1 MTEMNI
7 EYTADV
13 SQPRERYSVEVAHEA
28 AAVRAAQKLR
38 YEVFAEEL
46 QVNLNS
52 KVEGID
58 EDEFDAVCDHLLV
71 HDYEA
76 GSVVGCYRILRPERA
91 KHTGYY
97 SASEFDLSGLASIL
111 PVTAEA
117 GQACVHS
124 DYRRGPILL
133 MLWSAVARYLRDHQL
148 KHIMGCVSIST
159 RDGGHNASAL
169 TQSLMKRYAS
179 PYQATP
185 LQPFHAAAIAPALRP
200 STPPLV
206 KGYLQMGARICGAPA
221 YDPLFECADFLSL
234 ISLEHLSAR
243 YLQHFFG
250 KAAVDLA
257 AHDKAPFEAV
267 ADRTR
272 ITHGLSLFC
281 HPRVTQVS
289 CAPPKFPRLK

>member
-7 EYTADV
+7 ECTADV
-13 SQPRERYSVEVAHEA
+13 SRPRARYSVEVAHEA

-38 YEVFAEEL
+38 YQVFAEEL
-46 QVNLNS
+46 HASLASESQ
-52 KVEGID
+52 GID
-58 EDEFDAVCDHLLV
+58 EDAFDAFCDHLLV
-71 HDYEA
+71 HDHEA
-76 GSVVGCYRILRPERA
+76 GSVVGCYRILRPDQAR
-91 KHTGYY
+91 HMGYY
-97 SASEFDLSGLASIL
+97 SASEFDLNGLTTIL

-117 GQACVHS
+117 GRACVHP
-124 DYRRGPILL
+124 DYRRGAILL

-169 TQSLMKRYAS
+169 TQTLMKRYAS

-221 YDPLFECADFLSL
+221 YDPLFKCADFLSL
-234 ISLEHLSAR
+234 ISLEHLSGR

-267 ADRTR
+267 A
-272 ITHGLSLFC
+272 
-281 HPRVTQVS
+281 
-289 CAPPKFPRLK
+289 

>member
-1 MTEMNI
+1 MLEPNTTPAAEGSRNQ
-7 EYTADV
+7 T
-13 SQPRERYSVEVAHEA
+13 RYAVEIANQA
-28 AAVRAAQKLR
+28 SAILAAQRLR

-46 QVNLNS
+46 QANLNS

-117 GQACVHS
+117 GRACVHR

-133 MLWSAVARYLRDHQL
+133 MLWSAVARYLRAHQL
-148 KHIMGCVSIST
+148 QHVMGCVSVST

-169 TQSLMKRYAS
+169 AQTLMKRYAS
-179 PYQATP
+179 PYQAMP

-250 KAAVDLA
+250 KAAIDLA
-257 AHDKAPFEAV
+257 THDKAPFEAV
-267 ADRTR
+267 A
-272 ITHGLSLFC
+272 
-281 HPRVTQVS
+281 
-289 CAPPKFPRLK
+289 